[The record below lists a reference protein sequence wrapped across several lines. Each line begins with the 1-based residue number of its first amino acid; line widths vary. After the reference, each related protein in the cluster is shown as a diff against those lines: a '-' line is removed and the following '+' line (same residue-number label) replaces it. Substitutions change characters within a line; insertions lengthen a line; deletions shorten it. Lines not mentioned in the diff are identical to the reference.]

1 MGTPSTGRL
10 GGMRAYS
17 ARALV
22 IVAATLLVAVVAA
35 GLALAGVDRVEVGAT
50 VLFVPVF
57 AAALVAGRTPGL
69 VAAGV
74 ATLVY
79 AAARRPD
86 LDATGIPGFAI
97 LAMVRGAAYAVAAE
111 VGVRAEAVVESL
123 AAGNEWDDSPLVA
136 RGKAQSRRDQPI
148 LATYVDEPA
157 WPEPDPDPQPEPA
170 LAPVG
175 ADSAWDPP
183 PEPTAYAWAPPTSP
197 PAFEPEPVHDQ
208 PYEQPG
214 QQAYEQQPYQEQAY
228 EQEPYW
234 EGSYEQGYEPVY
246 ERAGP
251 SPAPPIPRSA
261 LPAVDPETHLWTA
274 RYLCDRIAADK
285 AECDRT
291 GRGFSL
297 VLVQVP
303 DEPLALLPYRRQVTL
318 LRELGHQ
325 FVAGGVADHLVH
337 VPDQAQHWFAVVVA
351 DASPTNA
358 HVLERRLRAG
368 IGGYLRSRG
377 VPLDDLQSASLT
389 SPADDPAMGAI
400 WQALVERGD
409 PALAR

>member
-1 MGTPSTGRL
+1 M
-10 GGMRAYS
+10 
-17 ARALV
+17 
-22 IVAATLLVAVVAA
+22 VAAAALLVAAVAA
-35 GLALAGVDRVEVGAT
+35 GLTMAGVDRVEVGAT

-57 AAALVAGRTPGL
+57 AAALVTGRTPGL

-86 LDATGIPGFAI
+86 LEATGIPGFAI
-97 LAMVRGAAYAVAAE
+97 LALVRGAAYAVAAE
-111 VGVRAEAVVESL
+111 VGLRAEGVVESL

-136 RGKAQSRRDQPI
+136 RGRAQSRRDQPI

-157 WPEPDPDPQPEPA
+157 WPEPEPEPGREPV
-170 LAPVG
+170 LASVG
-175 ADSAWDPP
+175 AGAAWDPP
-183 PEPTAYAWAPPTSP
+183 PDPPAYDSWAPPTGP
-197 PAFEPEPVHDQ
+197 PAWGPEPDYDQ
-208 PYEQPG
+208 RYDQQP
-214 QQAYEQQPYQEQAY
+214 YEQQPYQEQSYEPRYEPFY
-228 EQEPYW
+228 EQ
-234 EGSYEQGYEPVY
+234 
-246 ERAGP
+246 AGP
-251 SPAPPIPRSA
+251 PPAPHIPRSA
-261 LPAVDPETHLWTA
+261 LPPVDPETRLSTA

-325 FVAGGVADHLVH
+325 FVAGGVVDHLVH

-351 DASPTNA
+351 DAGPTTA
-358 HVLERRLRAG
+358 QVLERRLRAG

-377 VPLDDLQSASLT
+377 VPLVDLESASLT
-389 SPADDPAMGAI
+389 APDDDPAMGAI

-409 PALAR
+409 PAFAR